1 MLILITIGM
10 LTSHRGMVHLFSL
23 PNTENI
29 FGYYQF
35 KTEWK
40 VIEPNEFEIQPKS
53 EISNCHLTASD
64 VTCNI
69 RKFGQL
75 TVINNH

>member
-1 MLILITIGM
+1 MPISIIIGM
-10 LTSHRGMVHLFSL
+10 LTSHRGIVHMFSL
-23 PNTENI
+23 PNVENI
-29 FGYYQF
+29 LGYYQF
-35 KTEWK
+35 KSEWQ

-53 EISNCHLTASD
+53 EISNCYLTTSD

-75 TVINNH
+75 TVINNP